1 MAGSFGKRSG
11 GNEKLRE
18 RSGGKLRK
26 IWRDGSI
33 HTGGIESSASHGPL
47 AIRYQPT
54 SFTSTPTMGTRTL
67 NTNSLSLLDRRS
79 ADTRI
84 LHCLDTNTKEPPCLV
99 IWER

>member
-54 SFTSTPTMGTRTL
+54 SFTSTDNGH
-67 NTNSLSLLDRRS
+67 SDVEHKLSLPVRS
-79 ADTRI
+79 TVD
-84 LHCLDTNTKEPPCLV
+84 
-99 IWER
+99 